1 MKSKK
6 EAEAGR
12 KIMTILGILVLLV
25 ICYFAMNKYE
35 EAFMSGENKSFADS
49 SISDVQSQTENTF
62 SGGETTTSNPEPSY
76 KNDTEII
83 TEEVVEETIAVPYS
97 LTAEQMAIIEQTI
110 SSSGFLEAFPK
121 NGIIGLNFYDFA
133 ANGERVWSG
142 IILIG
147 KSGLLTSGSPDL
159 TLMVSA
165 KYLSQLNGTNLCEV
179 LTGASAN
186 GEMWAES
193 DKSEASLIWKYSGMM
208 KYKDC
213 LGF

>member
-1 MKSKK
+1 MKNKK
-6 EAEAGR
+6 GEKTGK
-12 KIMTILGILVLLV
+12 KIMTIFGILILLV
-25 ICYFAMNKYE
+25 FCYFALNKYE
-35 EAFMSGENKSFADS
+35 EAFMAGENKSSVDS
-49 SISDVQSQTENTF
+49 SVSNVQTQTENIPSEQTA
-62 SGGETTTSNPEPSY
+62 TSTSEPDY
-76 KNDTEII
+76 ENNTEIVP
-83 TEEVVEETIAVPYS
+83 EVVEEVIVTPYS
-97 LTAEQMAIIEQTI
+97 LTEEQMNIIEQTI

-133 ANGERVWSG
+133 SNGERVWSG

-159 TLMVSA
+159 TLMISA
-165 KYLSQLNGTNLCEV
+165 KYISQLNGTNLCEV
-179 LTGASAN
+179 LTGANAN